1 MSNRTDYANVARS
14 LRRRYGLS
22 ENARARIEAELHN
35 AHVAGQE
42 GSPCGCSS
50 CDRASVRPVRS
61 APTKSQLLA
70 AVNKRHAQKQ
80 AAEKRHAERHG
91 HR

>member
-14 LRRRYGLS
+14 LRRQYGMS
-22 ENARARIEAELHN
+22 EAARVRIESELHN

-50 CDRASVRPVRS
+50 CERTLVRPARPAEKES
-61 APTKSQLLA
+61 RQELA
-70 AVNKRHAQKQ
+70 AMMKSREQQ
-80 AAEKRHAERHG
+80 RAEDRHAERHG
-91 HR
+91 HK

>member
-1 MSNRTDYANVARS
+1 MSNRTDYANVALE

-22 ENARARIEAELHN
+22 DAACARIESELHN

-42 GSPCGCSS
+42 GRPRGCSS
-50 CDRASVRPVRS
+50 CDRASVRPVRH

-70 AVNKRHAQKQ
+70 AVNERHAQRQ
-80 AAEKRHAERHG
+80 AVEKRRAERMG
-91 HR
+91 HK